1 MADVFI
7 SYAAEDRAWTGELAA
22 GLRRNGVRVFFDE
35 CSLLPGD
42 VIVHQLEAAIRRS
55 THGIQVLS
63 PVAVHK
69 PWVLQEYAALLD
81 ASTQR
86 GLRLIPVL
94 HSDVDIGALPFAATR
109 LWVDFRDVTG
119 AAFHDKVYELARVIL
134 GEDGA
139 GNGESEATDL
149 RDRPARSPDPP
160 AEPSFVVCY
169 ARPER
174 DYARRLLSALSR
186 AGLPVWSISHL
197 AWGDDVLWTIR
208 TQIRHALGIIVL
220 MSPEAEGSED
230 ITREILEGQ
239 RHSRPFFPILV
250 RGDRH
255 FLLGSSWHFDA
266 RTGALPGHVELDLLR
281 RLQAAGAPP
290 PAPVGPAAR
299 RPGQP
304 GQPGRT
310 ASPAVSPAAPASPAV
325 PPAVSA
331 PAASLVPDAP
341 AGVRLGA
348 LLAEEEWEHAD
359 VLTTALLLRAVDR
372 LESGWL
378 RRGDGRRLPAGLLRE
393 VDAAWA
399 EFSGGRYGF
408 RTQRERARPASAR
421 HRDFLAL
428 SLAYGWR
435 GSVEDA
441 VSEYHAFTG
450 PARPPGFFPTL
461 RNPQNERYPDW
472 YDQWT
477 ETVLAVHLRLRAEGG
492 VV

>member
-7 SYAAEDRAWTGELAA
+7 SYAAEDRAWAGELAA

-42 VIVHQLEAAIRRS
+42 VVVHELEAAIRRS

-69 PWVLQEYAALLD
+69 PWVLQEYAALLT
-81 ASTQR
+81 ASTER

-109 LWVDFRDVTG
+109 LWVDFRDAAG
-119 AAFHDKVYELARVIL
+119 QAFHDKVGELARVIL
-134 GEDGA
+134 GEGA
-139 GNGESEATDL
+139 RGDGESEAMAL
-149 RDRPARSPDPP
+149 RDRAARSVDVP

-169 ARPER
+169 ARQES
-174 DYARRLLSALSR
+174 DYARRLLPALSR

-197 AWGDDVLWTIR
+197 TWGDDVLSTIR
-208 TQIRHALGIIVL
+208 AQIRHALGIVVL
-220 MSPEAEGSED
+220 MSPEAENSED

-255 FLLGSSWHFDA
+255 FLLASTWHFDA
-266 RTGALPGHVELDLLR
+266 RTGSLPGHVELDLLR
-281 RLQAAGAPP
+281 RLRDSGRAVA
-290 PAPVGPAAR
+290 PAPDRGAAAAR
-299 RPGQP
+299 
-304 GQPGRT
+304 
-310 ASPAVSPAAPASPAV
+310 PAAPPVAVPDSPSPA
-325 PPAVSA
+325 PAPAPA
-331 PAASLVPDAP
+331 PAASLLPDAP
-341 AGVRLGA
+341 VRAQLGA
-348 LLAEEEWEHAD
+348 LLAEHEWEHAD
-359 VLTTALLLRAVDR
+359 VLTTALILRAVDR

-393 VDAAWA
+393 VDAVWT
-399 EFSGGRYGF
+399 EFSDGRYGF
-408 RTQRERARPASAR
+408 RPQRERARPASAR

-441 VSEYHAFTG
+441 VSEYRAFTG
-450 PARPPGFFPTL
+450 PDRPPGFFPTL

-477 ETVLAVHLRLRAEGG
+477 ETVLAVHLRMRAEGG
-492 VV
+492 VE

>member
-42 VIVHQLEAAIRRS
+42 VVVHQLEAAIRCS

-63 PVAVHK
+63 PVSMRK

-81 ASTQR
+81 ASTRR

-94 HSDVDIGALPFAATR
+94 HSDVDIGELPFAATR

-119 AAFHDKVYELARVIL
+119 AAFHGKVSELARVIL
-134 GEDGA
+134 GEEPT
-139 GNGESEATDL
+139 GNGESEALDL
-149 RDRPARSPDPP
+149 RDLPARSPDPP

-169 ARPER
+169 ARQER
-174 DYARRLLSALSR
+174 DYARRLLSTLSR
-186 AGLPVWSISHL
+186 AGLPVWSIGHL
-197 AWGDDVLWTIR
+197 AWGDDVLRTIR

-230 ITREILEGQ
+230 VTREILEGQ

-255 FLLGSSWHFDA
+255 FLLGSTWHFDA
-266 RTGALPGHVELDLLR
+266 RTGSLPGYVELDLLR
-281 RLQAAGAPP
+281 RLQDAGAPS
-290 PAPVGPAAR
+290 PAPDQPVAR
-299 RPGQP
+299 A
-304 GQPGRT
+304 GRT
-310 ASPAVSPAAPASPAV
+310 GVSAAVSPVPAAVRTAAPA
-325 PPAVSA
+325 
-331 PAASLVPDAP
+331 PAAGLLPGAP

-348 LLAEEEWEHAD
+348 LLAEGEWEHAD

-399 EFSGGRYGF
+399 ESSGGRYGF
-408 RTQRERARPASAR
+408 RAQRERARPASAR

-428 SLAYGWR
+428 SVAYGWR

-441 VSEYHAFTG
+441 VSEYRAFTG
-450 PARPPGFFPTL
+450 TDRPPGFFPTL

-477 ETVLAVHLRLRAEGG
+477 ETVLAVHLRLRTEGG
-492 VV
+492 AA

>member
-7 SYAAEDRAWTGELAA
+7 SYAAEDRAWAGELAA
-22 GLRRNGVRVFFDE
+22 GLRRNGVQVFFDE

-42 VIVHQLEAAIRRS
+42 VVVHQLEAAIRRS

-69 PWVLQEYAALLD
+69 PWVLQEYAALLS
-81 ASTQR
+81 ASARR

-109 LWVDFRDVTG
+109 LWVDFREVTG
-119 AAFHDKVYELARVIL
+119 QAFHDKVSELARVIL
-134 GEDGA
+134 GDGPGA
-139 GNGESEATDL
+139 NGDSEAMDL
-149 RDRPARSPDPP
+149 RDQGAARSVDVP

-169 ARPER
+169 ARRER
-174 DYARRLLSALSR
+174 DYARRLLPALSR

-197 AWGDDVLWTIR
+197 TWGDDVLWTIR
-208 TQIRHALGIIVL
+208 AQIRHALGIIVL
-220 MSPEAEGSED
+220 MSPEAENSDD

-255 FLLGSSWHFDA
+255 FLLASTWHFDA
-266 RTGALPGHVELDLLR
+266 RTGSLPGYAELDLLR
-281 RLQAAGAPP
+281 RLQDAGRTVAPAAA
-290 PAPVGPAAR
+290 PAPAPAPSGPAAA
-299 RPGQP
+299 
-304 GQPGRT
+304 RT
-310 ASPAVSPAAPASPAV
+310 GPAVAAPV
-325 PPAVSA
+325 
-331 PAASLVPDAP
+331 ASLVPDAP
-341 AGVRLGA
+341 AGARLGA
-348 LLAEEEWEHAD
+348 LLAEQEWEHAD
-359 VLTTALLLRAVDR
+359 VLTTALLLQAVDR

-378 RRGDGRRLPAGLLRE
+378 RRSDGRRLPAGLLRE

-435 GSVEDA
+435 GSVEDG
-441 VSEYHAFTG
+441 VSEYREFTG

-477 ETVLAVHLRLRAEGG
+477 ETVLAVHLRMRAEGG
-492 VV
+492 VE